1 MKKPNESM
9 KLFIELLM
17 KVCKP
22 EAQLKSTEMKLIKME
37 WESTKAH
44 VTKM

>member
-1 MKKPNESM
+1 M
-9 KLFIELLM
+9 KLFIELLK

-22 EAQLKSTEMKLIKME
+22 EAQLKSIEMKLLKME
-37 WESTKAH
+37 WELRKAH